1 MNKCICDFCGENEAS
16 RHFKMKERKWVPTP
30 HGNVLC
36 YVKVDICQECYY
48 KILNECSKNAHRKKR
63 GFDE

>member
-16 RHFKMKERKWVPTP
+16 RNFKMKERK
-30 HGNVLC
+30 VLC

-63 GFDE
+63 GCDE